1 MRISGT
7 SDMIQNEETL
17 SLLAVFK
24 SWWQTK
30 NIRPQDLLLNNRGVS
45 GVYLVSLIE
54 KDPAKV
60 RLYLDH
66 IFELFKEGKIKPKI
80 DSVWSLDQIVDAT
93 KVLAQRRNKGKV
105 LLQINTE
112 K

>member
-1 MRISGT
+1 
-7 SDMIQNEETL
+7 MIQNEETL
-17 SLLAVFK
+17 SMLAVFK

-30 NIRPQDLLLNNRGVS
+30 NIRPQDLLLNNRGVG
-45 GVYLVSLIE
+45 GVFLVSLIE

-60 RLYLDH
+60 HLYLNH
-66 IFELFKEGKIKPKI
+66 VFELFKQGKIKPKI
-80 DSVWSLDQIVDAT
+80 DSVWPLDQIADAT

-105 LLQINTE
+105 LLKISTE